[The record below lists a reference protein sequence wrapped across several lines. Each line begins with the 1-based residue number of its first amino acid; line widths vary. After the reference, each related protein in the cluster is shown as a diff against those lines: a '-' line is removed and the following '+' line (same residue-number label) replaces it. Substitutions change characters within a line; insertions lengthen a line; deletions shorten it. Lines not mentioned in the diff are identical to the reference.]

1 MLVQWPGCASTD
13 TPWLTPGVILG
24 CLGVCLFC
32 SCSLFCSC
40 VEGLLCVPDLY
51 PQVENALA

>member
-1 MLVQWPGCASTD
+1 MLVQWPGCASPD

-32 SCSLFCSC
+32 SR